1 LGGDVVSSYNG
12 DEPVILVISRAAGG
26 DNGGVEAHVNLDHI
40 HTMYVDD
47 AFLNGDPDST
57 ELAVETYLEEAILHG
72 VLPGTRLGDILED
85 ELTRILKD
93 GNSTKSLSDINPE
106 WQSLSPEID

>member
-1 LGGDVVSSYNG
+1 MSSYDG
-12 DEPVILVISRAAGG
+12 DEPVILVISRETGG
-26 DNGGVEAHVNLDHI
+26 DNGGVETHVNLDHI

-47 AFLNGDPDST
+47 FFLSGDPDST
-57 ELAVETYLEEAILHG
+57 ELAVEGYLEEAILHG
-72 VLPGTRLGDILED
+72 VIPGTRLGDILAG

-106 WQSLSPEID
+106 WHALSPEIE